1 MEILIVLIASLI
13 LIVLTG
19 YVLFKL
25 FSSPFKVLGFLFKAA
40 AILVLGA
47 AVWLGLFYWII
58 HY

>member
-1 MEILIVLIASLI
+1 MLIASLI

-40 AILVLGA
+40 VILVLGA
-47 AVWLGLFYWII
+47 AVWLGLFYWVI